1 MRQHRAFRAA
11 SSARG
16 VENRSQ
22 ITARPTRCFEFG
34 GRGGDRRRECPI
46 TLDSETFDGPQVE
59 RLRKRANR
67 LEPVGTAK
75 GERRFGVAK
84 KIFELGERVG
94 GVQRQQN
101 RARSKASEHDNDHV
115 S

>member
-1 MRQHRAFRAA
+1 MGA
-11 SSARG
+11 SNFIADG
-16 VENRSQ
+16 
-22 ITARPTRCFEFG
+22 IL
-34 GRGGDRRRECPI
+34 GGDRRRECPI

-84 KIFELGERVG
+84 KIFELGERIG
-94 GVQRQQN
+94 SVQRQEN
-101 RARSKASEHDNDHV
+101 RARSKTSERNNDHV
-115 S
+115 RRFLDLDRDPIAGPERLNSSP